1 MYEDL
6 RAVQSVQYLQ
16 LFKSRHDSIEQIRN
30 RQMGKSDDRLT
41 DIVSC
46 TDLGSHIKSHS
57 LLIRYFPSIGL
68 WNQFLVADMRLYT

>member
-16 LFKSRHDSIEQIRN
+16 SRHDSIEQIRN

-41 DIVSC
+41 Q
-46 TDLGSHIKSHS
+46 TQTQMS
-57 LLIRYFPSIGL
+57 LVQI
-68 WNQFLVADMRLYT
+68 